1 MNKLIHESSPYLLQ
15 HAQNPVHWYPWGQ
28 EALEKAQQEDKLILV
43 SIGYAACHWC
53 HVMEHESFEDEEVA
67 KIMNEHFVCIKV
79 DREERPDIDQIYMDA
94 VVLITGQGGWPLNCF
109 ALPDGRPVSG
119 GTYFPKERWKQA
131 LHQLATVYKNEKARV
146 LEAAENLT
154 EHIQNMGQLV
164 KAEPAPFTQE
174 EIREMSDTWTRSM
187 DLQFGG
193 RQSQRN
199 KFPLPMNNL
208 FLLRAA
214 SLLASTHGEEDEI
227 VQRLLQAAHVTL
239 QRMAFGGIYDQLGGG
254 FARYSV
260 DKYWKVPHFEKM
272 LYDNGQL
279 LSLYAAAYQATK
291 KYPKDIN
298 SLYKRVVYQTIAFA
312 KRELMSPEGGF
323 YSSLDADSEGV
334 EGKFYTW
341 DYQEIVKILGEE
353 DAKDFVAYYQV
364 TPEGNWIEAHT
375 QTATNVL
382 FTLETEKTFAQR
394 EGKSILAFQQKMEE
408 SREKLME
415 YRHGRIRPG
424 LDDKILASW
433 NGLMLK
439 GLVDAY
445 RVLGEKSFLDLA
457 LKNANFLTE
466 KMTDDYRL
474 YRNYKDGKKSIN
486 AFLDDYANVIDA
498 LIALYQVTFDE
509 KWLTW
514 ADGFLGHVQE
524 HFYDKASGMY
534 FYTSDEDDPL
544 VSRKTETNDDVIPA
558 SNSVLAHA
566 LHALGLLMHNDD
578 YRKAADQLLANIKAD
593 ALKNPTWHANWALL
607 MLKYAFPHHEVA
619 LMGKDAL
626 KTRMDF
632 EFYFLP
638 NTLYAGSETESSL
651 PLLENRFTEE
661 LTIYV
666 CQNFSCQLPVQDV
679 EQAIGQ
685 MVG

>member
-15 HAQNPVHWYPWGQ
+15 HAQNPVNWYPWGP
-28 EALEKAQQEDKLILV
+28 EALEKAKTEDKLILV

-53 HVMEHESFEDEEVA
+53 HVMEHESFEDETVA
-67 KIMNEHFVCIKV
+67 AIMNEHFVCIKV

-119 GTYFPKERWKQA
+119 GTYFPKNNWTA
-131 LHQLATVYKNEKARV
+131 VLNQLATVYREDRSRV
-146 LEAAENLT
+146 IEAAENIT
-154 EHIQNMGQLV
+154 HHIQNMGQLV
-164 KAEPAPFTQE
+164 KTEASPFTQA
-174 EIREMSDTWTRSM
+174 EIRQMSDAWTRSI

-199 KFPLPMNNL
+199 KFPLPMNNI

-214 SLLASTHGEEDEI
+214 SLLASTLGEGDEI

-260 DKYWKVPHFEKM
+260 DPYWKVPHFEKM

-279 LSLYAAAYQATK
+279 LSLYAEAYQATQ
-291 KYPKDIN
+291 KYPKDVN
-298 SLYKRVVYQTIAFA
+298 GLYKRVIYQTIAFA

-341 DYQEIVKILGEE
+341 DYEEIANILGEE
-353 DAKDFVAYYQV
+353 DAKEFAAYYNV
-364 TPEGNWIEAHT
+364 LPEGNWIEAHT

-382 FTLETEKTFAQR
+382 FVLETEKTFAEK
-394 EGKSILAFQQKMEE
+394 EGKKVVAFQQKMEAC
-408 SREKLME
+408 REKLME
-415 YRHGRIRPG
+415 ARHGRIRPG
-424 LDDKILASW
+424 LDDKILTSW

-439 GLVDAY
+439 GLIDAY
-445 RVLGEKSFLDLA
+445 RVTREKSFLDLA
-457 LKNANFLTE
+457 LKNAHFLTE
-466 KMTDDYRL
+466 KLTDGYRL
-474 YRNYKDGKKSIN
+474 FRNYKNGKRSIN
-486 AFLDDYANVIDA
+486 AFLDDYANLTDA

-509 KWLTW
+509 RWLTW
-514 ADGFLGHVQE
+514 ANGFLSHVQA
-524 HFYDKASGMY
+524 HFFDADTGMY

-566 LHALGLLMHNDD
+566 MHAMGLLMHSEA
-578 YRKAADQLLANIKAD
+578 YRLAADQLLANIKAD
-593 ALKNPTWHANWALL
+593 ALKNPSWHANWALL

-619 LMGKDAL
+619 ITGPGAL
-626 KTRMDF
+626 QARMEF

-638 NTLYAGSETESSL
+638 NTLYAGAEKESGL
-651 PLLENRFTEE
+651 PLLESRFMDE
-661 LTIYV
+661 LTIFV
-666 CQNFSCQLPVQDV
+666 CQNFSCQLPVHDV

-685 MVG
+685 MV

>member
-1 MNKLIHESSPYLLQ
+1 MNKLSQESSPYLLQ
-15 HAQNPVHWYPWGQ
+15 HAQNPVNWYPWGK

-53 HVMEHESFEDEEVA
+53 HVMEHESFEDEAVA
-67 KIMNEHFVCIKV
+67 AIMNEHFVCIKV

-119 GTYFPKERWKQA
+119 GTYFPKERWTA
-131 LHQLATVYKNEKARV
+131 VLNQLATVYRDERARV
-146 LEAAENLT
+146 MEAAENLT
-154 EHIQNMGQLV
+154 DHIQNMGQLV
-164 KAEPAPFTQE
+164 KAEASPFATA
-174 EIREMSDTWTRSM
+174 EIREMCDSWTRSM

-193 RQSQRN
+193 RQSERN

-208 FLLRAA
+208 FLLQSA
-214 SLLASTHGEEDEI
+214 SLLSSAFGEEDEV
-227 VQRLLQAAHVTL
+227 VQRVLQAVHVTL

-279 LSLYAAAYQATK
+279 LSLYAAACQATK
-291 KYPKDIN
+291 NYPKDVHD
-298 SLYKRVVYQTIAFA
+298 LYKRVVYQTIAFA

-341 DYQEIVKILGEE
+341 DYQEVVAALGEE
-353 DAKDFVAYYQV
+353 EAKIFAAYYNV
-364 TPEGNWIEAHT
+364 VPNGNWIEAHT

-382 FTLETEKTFAQR
+382 FTLETEKVFAER
-394 EGKSILAFQQKMEE
+394 EGLNIRSFQQKLE
-408 SREKLME
+408 SNREKLME
-415 YRHGRIRPG
+415 VRHGRIRPG
-424 LDDKILASW
+424 LDDKILTSW

-445 RVLGEKSFLDLA
+445 RVLGEKSFLNLA
-457 LKNANFLTE
+457 LKNANFLIE
-466 KMTDDYRL
+466 KLTDDFRL
-474 YRNYKDGKKSIN
+474 YRNYKNGKRSIN
-486 AFLDDYANVIDA
+486 AFLDDYANLIDA

-514 ADGFLGHVQE
+514 ANGLLGHVQA
-524 HFYDKASGMY
+524 HFYDEESGMY

-566 LHALGLLMHNDD
+566 LHAMGLLMHNDS
-578 YRKAADQLLANIKAD
+578 YRKAADQLLANIKAA

-619 LMGKDAL
+619 ITGEGAL
-626 KTRMDF
+626 KARMDF

-638 NTLYAGSETESSL
+638 NTLYAGAEKESEL
-651 PLLENRFTEE
+651 PLLENRFADE

-666 CQNFSCQLPVQDV
+666 CQNFSCQLPVHEV

-685 MVG
+685 ML